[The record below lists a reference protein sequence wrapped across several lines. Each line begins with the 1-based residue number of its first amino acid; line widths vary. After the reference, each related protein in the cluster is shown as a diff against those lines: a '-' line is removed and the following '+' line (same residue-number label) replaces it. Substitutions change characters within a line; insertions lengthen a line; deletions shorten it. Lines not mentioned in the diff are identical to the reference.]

1 MKKLILAE
9 KPSVARDIGRILNA
23 NEKKKNYLE
32 GKNYVITWAL
42 GHLLGLKMPEDLN
55 KKWEKWQLETLPM
68 LPKFI
73 GTKPLPK
80 TRSQLKTIESLVKR
94 KDINEIVIATDAGRE
109 GELVARWIL
118 QYVHANKKVTRLWIS
133 SQTDKAVKQ
142 GFKELK
148 PAEKYDNLYESAL
161 ARATADWLVGLN
173 VTRALTVKYQ
183 DNLSAGRVQ
192 TPTLALVRRQE
203 EKIEKFMPQKYYRI
217 ALRLGNQTAYM
228 KQKNIY
234 AIKERDE
241 AEKKKRHLDNF
252 KGQIR
257 NINSKVKREAAPLLY
272 DLTELQREAN
282 KRYGYSAKKTLSLVQ
297 SLYEIHKVVSYPRT
311 DSRYLSNDIKSTL
324 MERLQAIRKYDS
336 RAEESIK
343 NKAKV
348 ILKKVFNDSK
358 VTDHHALIPTE
369 QVPNYSKF
377 SADEQKI
384 YNLIVSRFLGIF
396 AQPYTVEE
404 LRVVVTFDKDEFIF
418 VGKKVLD
425 YGWKNKDASEEV
437 ALNLKKDT
445 VVSPN
450 FTVEEKLT
458 TPPSPLTEAGLL
470 AQMEKFG
477 LGTPATRAEI
487 IEKLVKSE
495 LMERTGHALRVTPK
509 GKQLLNLVNKE
520 LVSPKL
526 TAKWEKQ
533 LEDIAHGK
541 MKSQKF
547 IGDIKNDTKRLV
559 SEVKN
564 SKENYKDFSLTK
576 KRCPECNSF
585 LKVRKTR
592 DGEIY
597 VCSNPECNY
606 RRRKDAKVSNHRC
619 PQCHRKML
627 IVEGKNGKYF
637 RCKYDGTT
645 EKMTVGKK
653 NKKMTKHEERR
664 LLKKINQD
672 DEPQE
677 SPLALALKT
686 AMVKTNKI
694 ENF

>member
-80 TRSQLKTIESLVKR
+80 TRSQLKTIENLVKR

-148 PAEKYDNLYESAL
+148 PSEKYDNLYESAL

-297 SLYEIHKVVSYPRT
+297 SLYEIHKVISYPRT

-445 VVSPN
+445 IVSPN

-564 SKENYKDFSLTK
+564 SKEDYKDFSLTK

-627 IVEGKNGKYF
+627 IIEGKNGKYF

-664 LLKKINQD
+664 LLKKINQNN
-672 DEPQE
+672 EPQE
-677 SPLALALKT
+677 SSLALALKA
-686 AMVKTNKI
+686 AMSKN
-694 ENF
+694 E

>member
-217 ALRLGNQTAYM
+217 ALRIGNQTAYM

-252 KGQIR
+252 KGQIK
-257 NINSKVKREAAPLLY
+257 NINSKIKREPAPLLY

-311 DSRYLSNDIKSTL
+311 DSRYLSNDIKATL

-377 SADEQKI
+377 STDEQKI

-445 VVSPN
+445 IVSPN

-564 SKENYKDFSLTK
+564 SKEDYKDFSLTK

-653 NKKMTKHEERR
+653 SKKMTKHEERR

-677 SPLALALKT
+677 SPLALALKA
-686 AMVKTNKI
+686 AMGKN
-694 ENF
+694 E

>member
-348 ILKKVFNDSK
+348 ILKKVLNDSK

-686 AMVKTNKI
+686 AMGKN
-694 ENF
+694 E

>member
-396 AQPYTVEE
+396 AQPYIVEE

-437 ALNLKKDT
+437 TLNLKKDT
-445 VVSPN
+445 IVSPN

-564 SKENYKDFSLTK
+564 SKEDYKDFSLTK

-672 DEPQE
+672 NEPQE
-677 SPLALALKT
+677 SSLALALKA
-686 AMVKTNKI
+686 AMSKN
-694 ENF
+694 E

>member
-55 KKWEKWQLETLPM
+55 KKWEKWQLEPLPM

-73 GTKPLPK
+73 GIKPLPK
-80 TRSQLKTIESLVKR
+80 TRGQLKTIESLVKR

-311 DSRYLSNDIKSTL
+311 DSRYLSNDIKATL

-336 RAEESIK
+336 RAEEAIK

-445 VVSPN
+445 IVSPN

-564 SKENYKDFSLTK
+564 SKEDYKDFSLTK

-677 SPLALALKT
+677 SPLALALKA
-686 AMVKTNKI
+686 AMGKN
-694 ENF
+694 E

>member
-547 IGDIKNDTKRLV
+547 IGGIKNDTKRLV

-645 EKMTVGKK
+645 EKMTAGKK

-686 AMVKTNKI
+686 AMGKN
-694 ENF
+694 E

>member
-55 KKWEKWQLETLPM
+55 KKWEKWQLETLPI

-80 TRSQLKTIESLVKR
+80 TRSQLKTIENLVKR

-396 AQPYTVEE
+396 AQPYIVEE

-437 ALNLKKDT
+437 TLNLKKDT
-445 VVSPN
+445 IVSPN

-564 SKENYKDFSLTK
+564 SKEDYKDFSLTK

-672 DEPQE
+672 NEPQE
-677 SPLALALKT
+677 SSLALALKA
-686 AMVKTNKI
+686 AMGKN
-694 ENF
+694 E

>member
-458 TPPSPLTEAGLL
+458 TPSPLTEAGLL

-686 AMVKTNKI
+686 AMGKN
-694 ENF
+694 E

>member
-148 PAEKYDNLYESAL
+148 PSEKYDNLYESAL

-445 VVSPN
+445 IVSPN

-564 SKENYKDFSLTK
+564 SKEDYKDFSLTK

-606 RRRKDAKVSNHRC
+606 HRRKDAKVSNHRC

-653 NKKMTKHEERR
+653 NKKMTKNEERR

-672 DEPQE
+672 NEPQE
-677 SPLALALKT
+677 SSLALALKA
-686 AMVKTNKI
+686 AMSKN
-694 ENF
+694 E

>member
-73 GTKPLPK
+73 GIKPLPK
-80 TRSQLKTIESLVKR
+80 TRGQLKTIESLVKR

-252 KGQIR
+252 KGQIKD
-257 NINSKVKREAAPLLY
+257 INSKIKREPAPLLY

-311 DSRYLSNDIKSTL
+311 DSRYLSNDIKATL

-336 RAEESIK
+336 RAEEAIK

-425 YGWKNKDASEEV
+425 YGWKNKDAAEEV
-437 ALNLKKDT
+437 VLNLKKDT
-445 VVSPN
+445 AVSPN
-450 FTVEEKLT
+450 FTVEEKLA
-458 TPPSPLTEAGLL
+458 TPPAPLTEAGLL

-564 SKENYKDFSLTK
+564 SKEDYKDFSLTK
-576 KRCPECNSF
+576 KRCPECNNF

-645 EKMTVGKK
+645 EKMTVGEKS
-653 NKKMTKHEERR
+653 KKMTKHEERR

-677 SPLALALKT
+677 SPLALALKA
-686 AMVKTNKI
+686 AMGKN
-694 ENF
+694 E

>member
-80 TRSQLKTIESLVKR
+80 TKSQLKTIESLVKR

-241 AEKKKRHLDNF
+241 AEKKKRYLDNF

-445 VVSPN
+445 IVSPN

-564 SKENYKDFSLTK
+564 SKEDYKDFSLTK

-672 DEPQE
+672 NEPQE
-677 SPLALALKT
+677 SSLALALKA
-686 AMVKTNKI
+686 AMGKN
-694 ENF
+694 E

>member
-234 AIKERDE
+234 AIKERNE

-686 AMVKTNKI
+686 AMGKN
-694 ENF
+694 E

>member
-619 PQCHRKML
+619 PQYHRKML

-686 AMVKTNKI
+686 AMGKN
-694 ENF
+694 E

>member
-445 VVSPN
+445 IVSPN

-564 SKENYKDFSLTK
+564 SKEDYKDFSLTK

-585 LKVRKTR
+585 LKVRKAR

-677 SPLALALKT
+677 SPLALALKA
-686 AMVKTNKI
+686 AMGKN
-694 ENF
+694 E

>member
-55 KKWEKWQLETLPM
+55 KKWEKWQLETLPI

-80 TRSQLKTIESLVKR
+80 TKSQLKTIESLVKR

-234 AIKERDE
+234 AIKERGE

-445 VVSPN
+445 IVSPN

-564 SKENYKDFSLTK
+564 SKEDYKDFSLTK
-576 KRCPECNSF
+576 KRCPECNSL

-672 DEPQE
+672 NEPQE
-677 SPLALALKT
+677 SSLALALKA
-686 AMVKTNKI
+686 AMSKN
-694 ENF
+694 E

>member
-203 EKIEKFMPQKYYRI
+203 EKIEKFIPQKYYRI

-445 VVSPN
+445 IVSPN

-564 SKENYKDFSLTK
+564 SKEDYKDFSLTK

-672 DEPQE
+672 NEPQE
-677 SPLALALKT
+677 SSLALALKA
-686 AMVKTNKI
+686 AMSKN
-694 ENF
+694 E

>member
-203 EKIEKFMPQKYYRI
+203 EKIEKFIPQKYYRI

-377 SADEQKI
+377 STDEQKI

-445 VVSPN
+445 IVSPN

-564 SKENYKDFSLTK
+564 SKEDYKDFSLTK

-672 DEPQE
+672 NEPQE
-677 SPLALALKT
+677 SSLALALKA
-686 AMVKTNKI
+686 AMSKN
-694 ENF
+694 E

>member
-425 YGWKNKDASEEV
+425 YGWRNKDASEEV

-445 VVSPN
+445 IVSPN

-458 TPPSPLTEAGLL
+458 TPPAPLTEAGLL

-564 SKENYKDFSLTK
+564 SKEDYKDFSLTK
-576 KRCPECNSF
+576 KRCPECNSL

-672 DEPQE
+672 NEPQE
-677 SPLALALKT
+677 SSLALALKA
-686 AMVKTNKI
+686 AMGKN
-694 ENF
+694 E

>member
-80 TRSQLKTIESLVKR
+80 NRSQLKTIESLVKR

-425 YGWKNKDASEEV
+425 YGWKNKDAAEEV
-437 ALNLKKDT
+437 VLNLKKDT
-445 VVSPN
+445 AVSPN

-458 TPPSPLTEAGLL
+458 TPPAPLTEAGLL

-564 SKENYKDFSLTK
+564 SKEDYKDFSLTK
-576 KRCPECNSF
+576 KRCPECNNF

-677 SPLALALKT
+677 SPLALALKV
-686 AMVKTNKI
+686 AMGKN
-694 ENF
+694 E

>member
-252 KGQIR
+252 KGQIK
-257 NINSKVKREAAPLLY
+257 NINSKIKREPAPLLY

-311 DSRYLSNDIKSTL
+311 DSRYLSNDIKATL

-445 VVSPN
+445 IVSPN

-564 SKENYKDFSLTK
+564 SKEDYKDFSLTK

-645 EKMTVGKK
+645 EKMSVGKK

-677 SPLALALKT
+677 SPLALALKA
-686 AMVKTNKI
+686 AMGKN
-694 ENF
+694 E

>member
-73 GTKPLPK
+73 GIKPLPK
-80 TRSQLKTIESLVKR
+80 TRGQLKTIESLVKR

-217 ALRLGNQTAYM
+217 ALRIGKQTAYM

-252 KGQIR
+252 KGQIKD
-257 NINSKVKREAAPLLY
+257 INSKIKREPAPLLY

-311 DSRYLSNDIKSTL
+311 DSRYLSNDIKATL

-336 RAEESIK
+336 RAEEAIK

-425 YGWKNKDASEEV
+425 YGWKNKDAAEEV
-437 ALNLKKDT
+437 VLNLKKDT
-445 VVSPN
+445 AVSPN
-450 FTVEEKLT
+450 FTVEEKLA
-458 TPPSPLTEAGLL
+458 TPPAPLTEAGLL

-564 SKENYKDFSLTK
+564 SKEDYKDFSLTK
-576 KRCPECNSF
+576 KRCPECNNF

-653 NKKMTKHEERR
+653 NKNMTKHEERR

-677 SPLALALKT
+677 SPLALALKA
-686 AMVKTNKI
+686 AMGKN
-694 ENF
+694 E

>member
-445 VVSPN
+445 IVSPN

-495 LMERTGHALRVTPK
+495 LMERTGHSLRVTPK

-564 SKENYKDFSLTK
+564 SKEDYKDFSLTK

-672 DEPQE
+672 NEPQE
-677 SPLALALKT
+677 SSLALALKA
-686 AMVKTNKI
+686 AMSKN
-694 ENF
+694 E

>member
-203 EKIEKFMPQKYYRI
+203 EKIEKLMPQKYYRI

-311 DSRYLSNDIKSTL
+311 GSRYLSNDIKSTL

-686 AMVKTNKI
+686 AMGKN
-694 ENF
+694 E

>member
-80 TRSQLKTIESLVKR
+80 TRSQLKTIENLVKR

-148 PAEKYDNLYESAL
+148 PSEKYDNLYESAL

-445 VVSPN
+445 IVSPN

-564 SKENYKDFSLTK
+564 SKEDYKDFSLTK

-606 RRRKDAKVSNHRC
+606 HRRKDAKVSNHRC

-672 DEPQE
+672 NEPQE
-677 SPLALALKT
+677 SSLALALKA
-686 AMVKTNKI
+686 AMSKN
-694 ENF
+694 E

>member
-437 ALNLKKDT
+437 ALNMKKDT
-445 VVSPN
+445 IVSPN

-564 SKENYKDFSLTK
+564 SKEDYKDFSLTK

-672 DEPQE
+672 NEPQE
-677 SPLALALKT
+677 SSLALALKA
-686 AMVKTNKI
+686 AMSKN
-694 ENF
+694 E

>member
-336 RAEESIK
+336 RAEETIK

-445 VVSPN
+445 IVSPN

-495 LMERTGHALRVTPK
+495 LMERTGYALRVTPK

-564 SKENYKDFSLTK
+564 SKEDYKDFSLTK

-664 LLKKINQD
+664 LLKKINKD

-677 SPLALALKT
+677 SPLALALKA
-686 AMVKTNKI
+686 AMSKN
-694 ENF
+694 E

>member
-23 NEKKKNYLE
+23 DEKKKNYLE

-369 QVPNYSKF
+369 QIPNYSKF

-425 YGWKNKDASEEV
+425 YGWKNKDVSEEV

-445 VVSPN
+445 IVSPN

-564 SKENYKDFSLTK
+564 SKEDYKDFSLTK

-585 LKVRKTR
+585 LKVRKAR

-677 SPLALALKT
+677 SPLALALKA
-686 AMVKTNKI
+686 AMGKN
-694 ENF
+694 E

>member
-336 RAEESIK
+336 RAEEAIK

-445 VVSPN
+445 IVSSN

-564 SKENYKDFSLTK
+564 SKEDYKDFSLTK

-672 DEPQE
+672 NEPQE
-677 SPLALALKT
+677 SSLALALKA
-686 AMVKTNKI
+686 AMSKN
-694 ENF
+694 E

>member
-564 SKENYKDFSLTK
+564 SKEDYKDFSLTK

-592 DGEIY
+592 DGEMY

-672 DEPQE
+672 NEPQE
-677 SPLALALKT
+677 SSLALALKA
-686 AMVKTNKI
+686 AMSKN
-694 ENF
+694 E

>member
-252 KGQIR
+252 NGQIR

-445 VVSPN
+445 IVNPN

-495 LMERTGHALRVTPK
+495 LMERTSHALRVTPK

-564 SKENYKDFSLTK
+564 SKEDYKDFSLTK

-677 SPLALALKT
+677 SPLALALKA
-686 AMVKTNKI
+686 AMGKN
-694 ENF
+694 E

>member
-80 TRSQLKTIESLVKR
+80 TKSQLKTIESLVKR

-445 VVSPN
+445 IVSPN

-564 SKENYKDFSLTK
+564 SKEDYKDFSLTK
-576 KRCPECNSF
+576 KHCPECNSF

-606 RRRKDAKVSNHRC
+606 HRRKDAKVSNHRC

-672 DEPQE
+672 NEPQE
-677 SPLALALKT
+677 SSLALALKA
-686 AMVKTNKI
+686 AMSKN
-694 ENF
+694 E

>member
-445 VVSPN
+445 IVSPN

-564 SKENYKDFSLTK
+564 SKEDYKDFSLTK

-672 DEPQE
+672 NEPQE
-677 SPLALALKT
+677 SPLALALKA
-686 AMVKTNKI
+686 AMSKN
-694 ENF
+694 E

>member
-564 SKENYKDFSLTK
+564 SKEDYKDFSLTK
-576 KRCPECNSF
+576 KRCPECNNF

-677 SPLALALKT
+677 SPLALALKV
-686 AMVKTNKI
+686 AMGKN
-694 ENF
+694 E

>member
-377 SADEQKI
+377 STDEQKI

-396 AQPYTVEE
+396 VQPYTVEE

-445 VVSPN
+445 IVSPN

-564 SKENYKDFSLTK
+564 SKEDYKDFSLTK
-576 KRCPECNSF
+576 KHCPECNSF

-672 DEPQE
+672 NEPQE
-677 SPLALALKT
+677 SSLALALKA
-686 AMVKTNKI
+686 AMSKN
-694 ENF
+694 E

>member
-55 KKWEKWQLETLPM
+55 KKWEKWQLETLPI

-148 PAEKYDNLYESAL
+148 PSEKYDNLYESAL

-445 VVSPN
+445 IVSPN

-564 SKENYKDFSLTK
+564 SKEDYKDFSLTK

-677 SPLALALKT
+677 SPLALALKA
-686 AMVKTNKI
+686 AMSKN
-694 ENF
+694 E

>member
-173 VTRALTVKYQ
+173 VTRVLTVKYQ

-257 NINSKVKREAAPLLY
+257 NINSKVKRETAPLLY

-445 VVSPN
+445 IVSPN

-564 SKENYKDFSLTK
+564 SKEDYKDFSLTK

-672 DEPQE
+672 NEPQE
-677 SPLALALKT
+677 SSLALALKA
-686 AMVKTNKI
+686 AMSKN
-694 ENF
+694 E

>member
-68 LPKFI
+68 LPKFV

-445 VVSPN
+445 IVSPN

-564 SKENYKDFSLTK
+564 SKEDYKDFSLTK

-672 DEPQE
+672 NEPQE
-677 SPLALALKT
+677 SSLALALKA
-686 AMVKTNKI
+686 AMSKN
-694 ENF
+694 E

>member
-73 GTKPLPK
+73 GIKPLPK
-80 TRSQLKTIESLVKR
+80 TRGQLKTIESLVKR

-203 EKIEKFMPQKYYRI
+203 EKIEKFMPQKYYRV
-217 ALRLGNQTAYM
+217 ALRIGKQTAYM

-252 KGQIR
+252 KGQIKD
-257 NINSKVKREAAPLLY
+257 INSKIKREPAPLLY

-311 DSRYLSNDIKSTL
+311 DSRYLSNDIKATL

-336 RAEESIK
+336 RAEEAIK

-404 LRVVVTFDKDEFIF
+404 LRGVVTFDKDEFIF

-445 VVSPN
+445 IVSPN

-564 SKENYKDFSLTK
+564 SKEDYKDFSLTK
-576 KRCPECNSF
+576 KRCPECNNF

-653 NKKMTKHEERR
+653 SKKMTKHEERR

-677 SPLALALKT
+677 SPLALALKA
-686 AMVKTNKI
+686 AMGKN
-694 ENF
+694 E

>member
-384 YNLIVSRFLGIF
+384 YNLIVSCFLGIF

-437 ALNLKKDT
+437 ALSLKKDT
-445 VVSPN
+445 IVNPN

-564 SKENYKDFSLTK
+564 SKEDYKDFSLTK

-672 DEPQE
+672 NEPQE
-677 SPLALALKT
+677 SSLALALKA
-686 AMVKTNKI
+686 AMSKN
-694 ENF
+694 E